1 MNFITAS
8 LLSFVLAR
16 SSHNQSPSSRHAF
29 RTSSTIRRRSTLVS
43 DVWQNVSSSASRPS
57 ISTQRTCHGASAPYV
72 QVTVVG
78 PPIATAIAGVVR
90 IVKLRRWPPQTWHGV
105 PGGNSSKSAPQS
117 EQLSLTLIIA
127 PRLGTSAW
135 PPYSARSTNRI
146 VVLRPDS
153 YRRVA

>member
-1 MNFITAS
+1 MPLEHLTPFDEGPRMCRM
-8 LLSFVLAR
+8 FG
-16 SSHNQSPSSRHAF
+16 
-29 RTSSTIRRRSTLVS
+29 RTSQVQL
-43 DVWQNVSSSASRPS
+43 ASRPS

-90 IVKLRRWPPQTWHGV
+90 IVKLRRWPPQTRHGV